1 MSSESQEAKRD
12 SVDIVATPTV
22 AEQIMSVPKLS
33 ADEIRKRMKE
43 IDAKVVASEVLDW
56 LIQNVENYID
66 NCQKTFRLVLTVV
79 ADIMPVTKALQDLY
93 MAVPDEEGVIGE
105 LMDGLD
111 AVTEKAKLHMQADK
125 ERTEKL
131 FKRLVFFYEMTGF
144 NNVSGPIVQQ
154 MDGCVEITEFLFD
167 PVSMT
172 LQVKQPVVKI
182 VDGQPVETGEKRVVK
197 EIPVP
202 EGFGVELSIDY
213 WPKRLAT
220 TPW

>member
-1 MSSESQEAKRD
+1 
-12 SVDIVATPTV
+12 
-22 AEQIMSVPKLS
+22 
-33 ADEIRKRMKE
+33 
-43 IDAKVVASEVLDW
+43 
-56 LIQNVENYID
+56 
-66 NCQKTFRLVLTVV
+66 
-79 ADIMPVTKALQDLY
+79 
-93 MAVPDEEGVIGE
+93 
-105 LMDGLD
+105 
-111 AVTEKAKLHMQADK
+111 
-125 ERTEKL
+125 
-131 FKRLVFFYEMTGF
+131 
-144 NNVSGPIVQQ
+144 VSGPIVQQ